1 MAREPTRKR
10 FIAVFT
16 SQFIQDACVT
26 GDVWQERG
34 DVTDEASESS
44 NIGGR
49 FWYRPL
55 QDAVYFVV
63 VGFDPPGGDVVPK
76 EINFG
81 TE

>member
-1 MAREPTRKR
+1 MVRQPTRQR

-16 SQFIQDACVT
+16 SQFVQDTCVT

-34 DVTDEASESS
+34 DVTDKACESL

-49 FWYRPL
+49 FWHGPL

-63 VGFDPPGGDVVPK
+63 VGFNSPGGDVVSK